1 MHNVYIKSVRLLM
14 IRPFFVLWILV
25 LLVVV
30 CFAEKVQAQVSA
42 TIDVDSLQ
50 PDTTEM
56 IAVQPSADTIL
67 LTDIA
72 DTLVKKNQEV
82 IPKKS
87 GLYAAILPGLGQ
99 LYNRQYWKIGVVYA
113 ALGVGTG
120 FIIYNNKEY
129 KYWKK
134 IYVGRLSHDA
144 DAMNQETYLSD
155 NQVKMQQDFFRKNM
169 DMSILLTG
177 LGYALQ
183 IIDAI
188 VFAHLRDFDISPDI
202 SIKIKPVM
210 LPQSGAGIGLVVNFK

>member
-1 MHNVYIKSVRLLM
+1 MHNVQIKSVLLLM
-14 IRPFFVLWILV
+14 KRPFFVLWIPV
-25 LLVVV
+25 LLV
-30 CFAEKVQAQVSA
+30 FLFFGETGNAQVSA
-42 TIDVDSLQ
+42 TISVDSLQ
-50 PDTTEM
+50 PDTTGM
-56 IAVQPSADTIL
+56 MATQPSADT
-67 LTDIA
+67 A
-72 DTLVKKNQEV
+72 SVVNMVDTLVKKRQEV

-144 DAMNQETYLSD
+144 DAMNQEIYLSD
-155 NQVKMQQDFFRKNM
+155 NQVKMQQDFYRKNM

-202 SIKIKPVM
+202 SMKIKPVM